1 MGSCKQKK
9 LERPMMSN
17 TLEHIKELLEL
28 ITPETCAKIGAGEE
42 LRIEE
47 KRALLNLISLT
58 RRLLAKFWDL

>member
-1 MGSCKQKK
+1 M
-9 LERPMMSN
+9 RTSN